1 MSVLRITKENF
12 EQEVLHSNKPVLLDF
27 WAAWCGPCQMAAP
40 ILKQVAEDV
49 KDTAVVGKV
58 NVQEEPE
65 LMEKFGVINIPTF
78 IVLRNGEVAE
88 KTVGV
93 QNRDILLGML
103 QS

>member
-12 EQEVLHSNKPVLLDF
+12 EQEVLHSDKPVLLDF

-40 ILKQVAEDV
+40 ILKQVAA
-49 KDTAVVGKV
+49 DTENHAKVGKV

-65 LMEKFGVINIPTF
+65 LMDKFRITNIPTF
-78 IVLRNGEVAE
+78 IVMKDGIITGKA
-88 KTVGV
+88 VGV
-93 QNRDILLGML
+93 QNHDALLHML

>member
-12 EQEVLHSNKPVLLDF
+12 EQEVLHSTKPVLLDF

-40 ILKQVAEDV
+40 ILKQVAEDTE
-49 KDTAVVGKV
+49 DTAVVGKV

-78 IVLRNGEVAE
+78 IVLKNGEVTE
-88 KTVGV
+88 KAVGV
-93 QNRDILLGML
+93 QDKDTLLNML
-103 QS
+103 QL

>member
-40 ILKQVAEDV
+40 VLKQVAEDV

-88 KTVGV
+88 KAVGV

>member
-78 IVLRNGEVAE
+78 IVLRNGEIGRAHV
-88 KTVGV
+88 
-93 QNRDILLGML
+93 
-103 QS
+103 

>member
-88 KTVGV
+88 KAVGV

>member
-12 EQEVLHSNKPVLLDF
+12 EQEVLHSTKPILLDF

-40 ILKQVAEDV
+40 ILKQVAEDTE
-49 KDTAVVGKV
+49 DTAVVGKV

-78 IVLRNGEVAE
+78 IVLKNGEVTE
-88 KTVGV
+88 KAVGV
-93 QNRDILLGML
+93 QDKDTLLNML
-103 QS
+103 QL